1 MKATSSSE
9 QKGWIN
15 EKSEDGTCGYIKHA
29 LFFSAVKDSV
39 KIVGNGE
46 EDSLH
51 LASNLANAHWIIHFL
66 SF

>member
-29 LFFSAVKDSV
+29 LFYSAVKDSV

-46 EDSLH
+46 EDSP
-51 LASNLANAHWIIHFL
+51 SCFKF
-66 SF
+66 S